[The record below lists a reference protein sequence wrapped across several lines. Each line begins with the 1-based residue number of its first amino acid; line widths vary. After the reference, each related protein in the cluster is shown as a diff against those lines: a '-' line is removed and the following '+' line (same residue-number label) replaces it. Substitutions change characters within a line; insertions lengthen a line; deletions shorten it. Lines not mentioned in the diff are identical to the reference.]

1 MEFIKNRK
9 KMIALGATILALV
22 IGLVS
27 ISAHAALSVSS
38 YTVARGSLSS
48 VTELNSTIQTNDTV
62 KYYSPIDGVIGTIL
76 VKEGDYVNKDDLLIS
91 YNEADMEYQLAMADI
106 DTRTDQGSYDEALQS
121 SNRTA
126 GLYSQA
132 ANSLPALEQQIAA
145 TQVLIAQ
152 KEMELLERKASL
164 ADEGAKLQVS
174 LIDWADEP
182 DSEEYENLQ
191 KLVQTN
197 AYEQQ
202 YASDIVQMQEE
213 LTCLNIQLGNYQAKK
228 SEMTSQKMATY
239 SGVLTQGGK
248 DRIEA
253 VKEANDLANTQ
264 RLEDLNYAKDGIK
277 ADFDGVVT
285 KINTVEGNN
294 VTKGAELVTLESTE
308 DVVVRANV
316 NKYDIDIIAEDQ
328 PATVKIRGIDYSG
341 RVSRIERMMDSDK
354 GTGVGVEITLD
365 EPDENII
372 LGLEVKSRI
381 QTAALDNVLQ
391 IPVEAYNSDE
401 EGDYVFV
408 VKNKKAVKT
417 FVEAGA
423 KNDDMIEICSGL
435 NEGDVVVWNDSVM
448 LTDGMDVNVK

>member
-1 MEFIKNRK
+1 
-9 KMIALGATILALV
+9 MIAIGVAAVVV
-22 IGLVS
+22 IVAFAA
-27 ISAHAALSVSS
+27 IRANAALSVSS

-62 KYYSPIDGVIGTIL
+62 KYYSPIDGIIGAVL
-76 VKEGDYVNKDDLLIS
+76 VKEGDYVKKGDLLIS
-91 YNEADMEYQLAMADI
+91 YDEADMEYQLAMADI
-106 DTRTDQGSYDEALQS
+106 DARTDQGSYDEALQS
-121 SNRTA
+121 SGRTA
-126 GLYSQA
+126 GLYAEA
-132 ANSLPALEQQIAA
+132 ANSLPALEQQIAT

-164 ADEGAKLQVS
+164 ADEGAKLQMS

-182 DSEEYENLQ
+182 DSDEYENLQ

-228 SEMTSQKMATY
+228 TEMTSQKMATY

-264 RLEDLNYAKDGIK
+264 KMEDLSYAKDGIR

-285 KINTVEGNN
+285 KIDAVEGNK
-294 VTKGAELVTLESTE
+294 VTRGAELTTLESTE
-308 DVVVRANV
+308 NVVVRANV

-328 PATVKIRGIDYSG
+328 PATVKIRGIDYTG
-341 RVSRIERMMDSDK
+341 KVSRIERMMDTDK
-354 GTGVGVEITLD
+354 GTGIGVEITLD
-365 EPDENII
+365 QPDENII

-391 IPVEAYNSDE
+391 IPVEAFNSDE

-435 NEGDVVVWNDSVM
+435 NEGDVVAWNDSVM
-448 LTDGMDVNVK
+448 LTDGMDVNIK

>member
-1 MEFIKNRK
+1 
-9 KMIALGATILALV
+9 MIAIGAAAVVLIAAFAA
-22 IGLVS
+22 IK
-27 ISAHAALSVSS
+27 ANAALAVSS

-48 VTELNSTIQTNDTV
+48 VTELNSTVQTNDTC
-62 KYYSPIDGVIGTIL
+62 KYYSPIAGRIGTIY
-76 VKEGDYVNKDDLLIS
+76 VKEGDYVKKGDLLIS
-91 YNEADMEYQLAMADI
+91 YDEADIAYQVSMADL
-106 DTRTDQGSYDEALQS
+106 DTKTDQGSYDEALQS

-132 ANSLPALEQQIAA
+132 ANSLPALEQQIAV

-152 KEMELLERKASL
+152 KEMELLERRASL

-182 DSEEYENLQ
+182 DSDEYENLQ

-264 RLEDLNYAKDGIK
+264 IMTDLTTAKEGIK

-285 KINTVEGNN
+285 KINAVEGNTVEKN
-294 VTKGAELVTLESTE
+294 AELVILESIE
-308 DVVVRANV
+308 DVVIRANV

-328 PATVKIRGIDYSG
+328 PATVKIRGIDYTG
-341 RVSRIERMMDSDK
+341 KVSRIEKMMDSDK
-354 GTGVGVEITLD
+354 GTGIGVEITLD
-365 EPDENII
+365 NPDENII

-381 QTAALDNVLQ
+381 QTAALENVLQ

-448 LTDGMDVNVK
+448 LTDGMDVNIK